1 MASRIGV
8 LGWITGVLSAVLG
21 ALAFGAV
28 LCLWFPAVLTTPAL
42 RDVYPMDL
50 VRATIKVTLGVA
62 FVLGVASVLLKRR
75 KGLGLTG
82 AGLALLATL
91 MGGSEVAVA
100 TPVARSNHVGLDW
113 FLLDLFLLSAMFVP
127 IELLFGRLREQ
138 PFFRAEWRTDLWHFG
153 VSHLLVQLTVFLT
166 MAPAAL
172 FFRWAV
178 APELQAAVAA
188 QPLVVQFV
196 EVLVVADLTQYGVH
210 RLFHVVPWLWRFH
223 EIHHSSRH
231 MDWLAG
237 SRLHLVD
244 IVVTRG
250 LTFVPLY
257 VAGFAPGPVFAYVLF
272 VSFQAVL
279 IHANVSW
286 RFGPLRW
293 VLATPQYH
301 HWHHAVEPVDVNFA
315 VHLPVIDAIFGTFHL
330 PADRWPA
337 VYGVAGNPVPR
348 GYWAQ
353 LTYPFR
359 SFRPSARSS
368 TSLPTPP

>member
-1 MASRIGV
+1 MASRLGV
-8 LGWITGVLSAVLG
+8 LGWVTGVLSAVLG
-21 ALAFGAV
+21 AMAFGAV
-28 LCLWFPAVLTTPAL
+28 LCLWCPAVLTTPAL

-50 VRATIKVTLGVA
+50 VRAAIKVTLGVA

-75 KGLGLTG
+75 KALGLAG
-82 AGLALLATL
+82 VGLALLATL

-100 TPVARSNHVGLDW
+100 TPVARSSHVGLDW
-113 FLLDLFLLSAMFVP
+113 FLLDLFLLSAIFVP
-127 IELLFGRLREQ
+127 IELLFGRLPQ
-138 PFFRAEWRTDLWHFG
+138 PVFRREWRTDLWHFG
-153 VSHLLVQLTVFLT
+153 VSHLLVQVTVFLT

-178 APELQAAVAA
+178 APELQAAVTA
-188 QPLVVQFV
+188 QPVVLQFV
-196 EVLVVADLTQYGVH
+196 EVLVVADLTQYTVH

-223 EIHHSSRH
+223 AIHHSSRE

-250 LTFVPLY
+250 LSFVPLY
-257 VAGFAPGPVFAYVLF
+257 VLGFAPAPVFAYVLF

-279 IHANVSW
+279 IHANVTW

-315 VHLPVIDAIFGTFHL
+315 VHLPVIDAVFGTQYL
-330 PADRWPA
+330 PEDRWPA
-337 VYGVAGNPVPR
+337 AYGVAGDPLPP

-353 LTYPFR
+353 LAFPFR
-359 SFRPSARSS
+359 SGR
-368 TSLPTPP
+368 

>member
-42 RDVYPMDL
+42 RDVYPMEI
-50 VRATIKVTLGVA
+50 VRTTIKVTLGVA
-62 FVLGVASVLLKRR
+62 FVLGLLSIFLKRR
-75 KGLGLTG
+75 KALGLTG

-100 TPVARSNHVGLDW
+100 TPVARGNHVGLDW
-113 FLLDLFLLSAMFVP
+113 FLLDLFLLSAIFVP
-127 IELLFGRLREQ
+127 IELLFGRLRQQ
-138 PFFRAEWRTDLWHFG
+138 PIFRSEWRTDLWHFG

-166 MAPAAL
+166 MAPAAI

-188 QPLVVQFV
+188 QPLVLQFV
-196 EVLVVADLTQYGVH
+196 EVLMVADLTQYTVH
-210 RLFHVVPWLWRFH
+210 RLFHQVPWLWRFH
-223 EIHHSSRH
+223 AIHHSSRQ

-250 LTFVPLY
+250 LSFVPLY
-257 VAGFAPGPVFAYVLF
+257 VLGFAPGRGLRVRALRVVPGRADPRQRELALRPGPP
-272 VSFQAVL
+272 SPRHAAVP
-279 IHANVSW
+279 
-286 RFGPLRW
+286 PLASRGRAGGRQ
-293 VLATPQYH
+293 LRGAPAGDRPDLR
-301 HWHHAVEPVDVNFA
+301 HAV
-315 VHLPVIDAIFGTFHL
+315 
-330 PADRWPA
+330 PAARSLA
-337 VYGVAGNPVPR
+337 RGVRPRGRGGAGGLLESARVPVPSRDADGPR
-348 GYWAQ
+348 G
-353 LTYPFR
+353 
-359 SFRPSARSS
+359 
-368 TSLPTPP
+368 

>member
-1 MASRIGV
+1 MASRVGV
-8 LGWITGVLSAVLG
+8 LGWVTGVLSAVLG

-42 RDVYPMDL
+42 RDVYPMEI
-50 VRATIKVTLGVA
+50 VRTTIKIALGVA
-62 FVLGVASVLLKRR
+62 FVLGLVSVLLKRR
-75 KGLGLTG
+75 KALGLTG

-113 FLLDLFLLSAMFVP
+113 FLLDLFLLSAIFVP
-127 IELLFGRLREQ
+127 IELFWARLPQ
-138 PFFRAEWRTDLWHFG
+138 PVFRGEWRTDLWHFG
-153 VSHLLVQLTVFLT
+153 ISHLLVQLTVFLT
-166 MAPAAL
+166 MAPAAI

-188 QPLVVQFV
+188 QPYALQFV
-196 EVLVVADLTQYGVH
+196 EVLLVADLSQYTVH
-210 RLFHVVPWLWRFH
+210 RLFHTVPWLWRFH
-223 EIHHSSRH
+223 EIHHSSRT

-237 SRLHLVD
+237 SRLHLLD

-250 LTFVPLY
+250 LSFVPLY
-257 VAGFAPGPVFAYVLF
+257 VLGFAQAPVFAYVLF

-279 IHANVSW
+279 IHANVRW

-315 VHLPVIDAIFGTFHL
+315 VHLPVIDAVFGTLHL
-330 PADRWPA
+330 PADRWPPA
-337 VYGVAGNPVPR
+337 YGLAGAPVPD

-353 LTYPFR
+353 LVFPFR
-359 SFRPSARSS
+359 RSRS
-368 TSLPTPP
+368 RAGT

>member
-8 LGWITGVLSAVLG
+8 LGWVTGVLSAALG

-42 RDVYPMDL
+42 RDVYPMEI
-50 VRATIKVTLGVA
+50 VRTTIKIALGVGFA
-62 FVLGVASVLLKRR
+62 LGVSSVLLKRR

-100 TPVARSNHVGLDW
+100 TPVARSSHVGLDW
-113 FLLDLFLLSAMFVP
+113 FLLDLFLLSAIFVP
-127 IELLFGRLREQ
+127 IELLWGRVPQ
-138 PFFRAEWRTDLWHFG
+138 PIFRTEWRTDLWHFG

-166 MAPAAL
+166 MAPAAIL
-172 FFRWAV
+172 FHWAV

-188 QPLVVQFV
+188 QPYALQFV
-196 EVLVVADLTQYGVH
+196 EVLGVADLTQYTVH
-210 RLFHVVPWLWRFH
+210 RLFHRVPWLWRFH
-223 EIHHSSRH
+223 EIHHSSRT

-250 LTFVPLY
+250 LSFVPLY
-257 VAGFAPGPVFAYVLF
+257 VLGFAQAPVFAYVLF

-279 IHANVSW
+279 IHANVRW
-286 RFGPLRW
+286 RFGPVRW
-293 VLATPQYH
+293 LLATPQHH

-315 VHLPVIDAIFGTFHL
+315 VHLPVIDAVFGTLHL
-330 PADRWPA
+330 PHDRWPA
-337 VYGVAGNPVPR
+337 RYGLAGLPVPD

-353 LTYPFR
+353 TIFPFR
-359 SFRPSARSS
+359 RAHRPVRDRG
-368 TSLPTPP
+368 TPAT

>member
-1 MASRIGV
+1 MASRMGV
-8 LGWITGVLSAVLG
+8 LGWITGVLSTVLG

-50 VRATIKVTLGVA
+50 VRTTIKVTLGVA
-62 FVLGVASVLLKRR
+62 FVLGVVSVVLKRR
-75 KGLGLTG
+75 KALGLTG

-100 TPVARSNHVGLDW
+100 TPVPRGNHVGLDW
-113 FLLDLFLLSAMFVP
+113 FLLDLFLLSAVFVP
-127 IELLFGRLREQ
+127 IELLFARLREQ
-138 PFFRAEWRTDLWHFG
+138 PFFRPEWRTDLAHFG
-153 VSHLLVQLTVFLT
+153 VSHLLVQLLVFLT

-188 QPLVVQFV
+188 QPRVVQFV

-210 RLFHVVPWLWRFH
+210 RLFHRVPWLWRFH
-223 EIHHSSRH
+223 AVHHSSRH

-257 VAGFAPGPVFAYVLF
+257 VLGFAPGPVFAYVLF

-293 VLATPQYH
+293 LLATPQYH
-301 HWHHAVEPVDVNFA
+301 HWHHAVDPVDVNFA
-315 VHLPVIDAIFGTFHL
+315 VHLPVIDAVFGTFHL
-330 PADRWPA
+330 PADRWPPA
-337 VYGVAGNPVPR
+337 YGVAGQPVPT

-353 LTYPFR
+353 LAYPFR
-359 SFRPSARSS
+359 ASR
-368 TSLPTPP
+368 